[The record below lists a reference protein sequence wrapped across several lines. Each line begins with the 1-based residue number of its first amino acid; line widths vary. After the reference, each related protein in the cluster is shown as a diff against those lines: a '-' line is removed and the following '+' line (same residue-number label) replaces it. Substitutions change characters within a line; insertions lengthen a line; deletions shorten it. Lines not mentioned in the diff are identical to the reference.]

1 MLAEV
6 NTMGSASLPAPPPH
20 PPIPSCTDEESEP
33 DLISHSLDSRIIRA
47 PTGLKAPSWC
57 KSNVRNCRGAVP
69 PSTAHYM
76 AIV

>member
-1 MLAEV
+1 MLGEIY
-6 NTMGSASLPAPPPH
+6 TMGGDILPIPPAPPH
-20 PPIPSCTDEESEP
+20 TLSCIDEESEP

-47 PTGLKAPSWC
+47 PTGLRVPIWC
-57 KSNVRNCRGAVP
+57 KSNIRNCRGAVP

>member
-6 NTMGSASLPAPPPH
+6 NTIGKAILPIPPDPPH
-20 PPIPSCTDEESEP
+20 ILPCIDEESEP

-47 PTGLKAPSWC
+47 PTGLKAPNWC
-57 KSNVRNCRGAVP
+57 KSNIRNCRGAVP